1 MIMISDYWFDFIE
14 EMRHYWT
21 IDKYLLLFISSSGY
35 KGKIPSANF
44 WAITFLFMA
53 LHNGNIKIVFSNGE
67 ILTSQDCFNEMEDC
81 YIKERG
87 GELYLWLLQKKE
99 FFGW

>member
-1 MIMISDYWFDFIE
+1 
-14 EMRHYWT
+14 MRHYWT
-21 IDKYLLLFISSSGY
+21 LDTYLVLYIGAGGY

-44 WAITFLFMA
+44 WAITFLFLQ
-53 LHNGNIKIVFSNGE
+53 LHEHNNIKIVFPNGA

-87 GELYLWLLQKKE
+87 GDVYLWLLQKKKYY
-99 FFGW
+99 GW